1 MYLSLLPTSYL
12 CLYKAAIS
20 TISKW
25 NFFSAS
31 ANLVSCISLYVPI
44 FPPFFFFVVQDVN
57 SETVS
62 APVESLWAHCK
73 AERFRSY
80 YRSAEIGQSLYF
92 GAKFARI
99 LLLALSLIPPLLFWE
114 SFVNVY
120 LSMSI
125 SLLIQD
131 FIRIFH
137 PPFLYYKWNKMR
149 TVKVG

>member
-12 CLYKAAIS
+12 CLYKVAIS

-25 NFFSAS
+25 NFFSAD
-31 ANLVSCISLYVPI
+31 LVSCISFYVPI
-44 FPPFFFFVVQDVN
+44 FSPSFSFFLCKMYIVRLFQQHLN
-57 SETVS
+57 LCGLAVS
-62 APVESLWAHCK
+62 LRVSD
-73 AERFRSY
+73 RI
-80 YRSAEIGQSLYF
+80 AEIGQSLYF

-120 LSMSI
+120 LSMSS
-125 SLLIQD
+125 SLLLQD

-137 PPFLYYKWNKMR
+137 SPFLY
-149 TVKVG
+149 